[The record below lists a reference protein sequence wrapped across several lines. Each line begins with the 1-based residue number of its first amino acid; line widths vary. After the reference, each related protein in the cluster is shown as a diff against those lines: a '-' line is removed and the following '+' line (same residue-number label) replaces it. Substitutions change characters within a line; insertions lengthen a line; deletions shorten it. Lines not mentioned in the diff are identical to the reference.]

1 MAKHHLTMQIVGRIS
16 CKAFMQIRRKQA
28 SAMTQKL
35 SAVNEALTNSIP
47 QFKQPKETVKINPQ
61 HPLAT
66 RHFDYPKPNK
76 SNETLQIK

>member
-1 MAKHHLTMQIVGRIS
+1 MQGVHANTKGTNFCYDI
-16 CKAFMQIRRKQA
+16 
-28 SAMTQKL
+28 KL
-35 SAVNEALTNSIP
+35 SAVNEIFASSIP
-47 QFKQPKETVKINPQ
+47 QLKQPKETVKINPQ